1 MKKIMKKNQI
11 IVTTLAIMI
20 AVAGY
25 LTFSKDIKD
34 KTSEASSDNET
45 LVSVDEESEVSSDE
59 IWSEE
64 DISVQGEDE
73 SSDVDENSVPGE
85 AVLTQS
91 STIIASAK
99 NDKAQTRSQNEAML
113 QEIIDSENLTEAEK
127 TEAVNKLVSI
137 ASNSEMETAAET
149 LLQAKGFANVMVSIT
164 EDSAD
169 VVVEAADLSETQVA
183 QIADIIK
190 RKTGISNDKIVITP
204 VSDSESSK

>member
-25 LTFSKDIKD
+25 LTFAKDIKD
-34 KTSEASSDNET
+34 NTSEASSENET
-45 LVSVDEESEVSSDE
+45 LVSTDGEAETTSEDIWDES
-59 IWSEE
+59 

-73 SSDVDENSVPGE
+73 TSEVEDGEVPGE

-91 STIIASAK
+91 SAIIASAK
-99 NDKAQTRSQNEAML
+99 NDKAQTRAQNEAML
-113 QEIIDSENLTEAEK
+113 QEIIDNANITEVEK
-127 TEAVNKLVSI
+127 QEAVSKMVAI
-137 ASNSEMETAAET
+137 AENSEMETAAET
-149 LLQAKGFANVMVSIT
+149 LLQAKGFTNVMVSIT
-164 EDSAD
+164 DNSVD
-169 VVVEAADLSETQVA
+169 VVVEAEELTDTQLA

-204 VSDSESSK
+204 VSDSTE

>member
-25 LTFSKDIKD
+25 LTFAKDIKD
-34 KTSEASSDNET
+34 NTSEASSENET
-45 LVSVDEESEVSSDE
+45 LVSTDGESETTSEDIWDE
-59 IWSEE
+59 S

-73 SSDVDENSVPGE
+73 TSEVEDGEVPGE

-91 STIIASAK
+91 SAIIASAK
-99 NDKAQTRSQNEAML
+99 NDKAQTRAQNEAML
-113 QEIIDSENLTEAEK
+113 QEIIDNANITEVEK
-127 TEAVNKLVSI
+127 QEAVSKMVAI
-137 ASNSEMETAAET
+137 AENSEMETAAET
-149 LLQAKGFANVMVSIT
+149 LLQAKGFTNVMVSIT
-164 EDSAD
+164 DNSVD
-169 VVVEAADLSETQVA
+169 VVVEAEELTDTQLA

-204 VSDSESSK
+204 VSDSTE